1 MKSLY
6 DLFEI
11 PIGFTETTLESVPD
25 CDLNRYGGLWYVI
38 ACKPTLVEV
47 FACNAIE
54 RYTITGNNVQIDF
67 SFKNNTNENAHVF
80 TIPQRGFVQTNTK
93 WKLSPFWPIV
103 MPYIIIELDTEN
115 YDFVVIGYPSRDYVW
130 IMCRTPIMDAG
141 LYDTLIGRLQT
152 VHKYDLT
159 GLRKIP
165 QIWSENEERARLTET
180 EIKSLGT
187 I

>member
-1 MKSLY
+1 MNSLY

-11 PIGFTETTLESVPD
+11 PIGFTETTLETVPD
-25 CDLNRYGGLWYVI
+25 CDLNRYGGLWFVI
-38 ACKPTLVEV
+38 AVKPTPLEIY
-47 FACNAIE
+47 ACNAIE
-54 RYTITGNNVQIDF
+54 RYTISGKNVEIDF

-80 TIPQRGFVQTNTK
+80 SLPQRGFVQTSTK
-93 WKLSPFWPIV
+93 WKISPFWPIV
-103 MPYIIIELDTEN
+103 MPYIIIELDIEN

-130 IMCRTPIMDAG
+130 IMCRKPTMDDE
-141 LYDTLIGRLQT
+141 LYNKLIDRLQS

-165 QIWSENEERARLTET
+165 QIWSEKEQRERLTDD
-180 EIKSLGT
+180 EIKFLT